1 VLSGGLHWVQPHRLS
16 GWAFAPARPH
26 DHLCI
31 EIRLDGALIATTEAS
46 QRLDPLVQSGVT
58 SDHGFMVDTDT
69 ALPIDELDRIEVE
82 AIAATGERLRLCPP
96 ATKIGPARKRKRD
109 AVHFTAADPRQRP
122 VFVLGSVRSGTSAMG
137 MALRKTGRYAGH
149 GEGHLITLLPE
160 LLETTAAHYR
170 RDRQHGASGQFTM
183 LASVPPR
190 MIQDGLQA
198 MFTAITRA
206 QFLTGNWMDKTPGVA
221 MIQAAPL
228 LRRVWPGSRFI
239 FMKRRGIDNIESR
252 RRKFPDIDFADHCA
266 AWADA
271 MLAWHAIR
279 AELAPVSVEIDQLTM
294 ARQPNEVVDEVA
306 DLLTLTEDETARM
319 LRALNTDRPQRTA
332 GSLAD
337 SADRR
342 ALDWTNEQRQQF
354 ETICGDAMRQFGYE

>member
-1 VLSGGLHWVQPHRLS
+1 
-16 GWAFAPARPH
+16 
-26 DHLCI
+26 
-31 EIRLDGALIATTEAS
+31 
-46 QRLDPLVQSGVT
+46 
-58 SDHGFMVDTDT
+58 
-69 ALPIDELDRIEVE
+69 
-82 AIAATGERLRLCPP
+82 
-96 ATKIGPARKRKRD
+96 
-109 AVHFTAADPRQRP
+109 
-122 VFVLGSVRSGTSAMG
+122 
-137 MALRKTGRYAGH
+137 
-149 GEGHLITLLPE
+149 
-160 LLETTAAHYR
+160 
-170 RDRQHGASGQFTM
+170 M